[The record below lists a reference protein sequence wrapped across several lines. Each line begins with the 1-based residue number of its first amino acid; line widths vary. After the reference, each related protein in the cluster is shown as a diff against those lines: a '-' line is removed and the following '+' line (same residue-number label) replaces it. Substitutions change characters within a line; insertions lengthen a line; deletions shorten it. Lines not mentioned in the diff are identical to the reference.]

1 MNVPLPMMAKGL
13 ARRLYPKCYITQ
25 KSAFMCMNRQFN
37 SESSYHEKADDAL
50 NKIQDTL
57 EFYFEDNPQL
67 VPNTDINFS
76 SGVLTIGLPHGTWVL
91 NKQTPV
97 SIFYK
102 PLKDIHVCC
111 VFVSLTN
118 TNYCL

>member
-1 MNVPLPMMAKGL
+1 MD
-13 ARRLYPKCYITQ
+13 RH
-25 KSAFMCMNRQFN
+25 FH

-57 EFYFEDNPQL
+57 EFYFEDNPKL
-67 VPNTDINFS
+67 APNTDINFS

-97 SIFYK
+97 RQKNTPIYAY
-102 PLKDIHVCC
+102 LHC
-111 VFVSLTN
+111 VFFSREHKF
-118 TNYCL
+118 CF

>member
-1 MNVPLPMMAKGL
+1 MD
-13 ARRLYPKCYITQ
+13 RH
-25 KSAFMCMNRQFN
+25 FH

-57 EFYFEDNPQL
+57 EFYFEDNPKL
-67 VPNTDINFS
+67 APNTDINFS

-97 SIFYK
+97 RQKILLYMLTCIAFFFLVNTSF
-102 PLKDIHVCC
+102 
-111 VFVSLTN
+111 VFNKYIDLFRINKSGGRVQYLVLEGTN
-118 TNYCL
+118 TKK

>member
-1 MNVPLPMMAKGL
+1 MNVPFQMLTKRL
-13 ARRLYPKCYITQ
+13 VRRTYPNLFIPKT
-25 KSAFMCMNRQFN
+25 SALISMNRHFH

-57 EFYFEDNPQL
+57 EFYFEDNPKL
-67 VPNTDINFS
+67 APNTDINFS

-97 SIFYK
+97 RQ
-102 PLKDIHVCC
+102 
-111 VFVSLTN
+111 
-118 TNYCL
+118 